1 MGTITEKLYT
11 PVLQLSIIALTGAL
25 VWFAFIYYPK
35 VINNYKTGNI
45 PKQAFVKPVS
55 ATSTK
60 FPIETEAYKIVY
72 EEGASTYYAFV
83 EGRNLDQFV
92 INKNNAEL
100 AIKTA
105 LSLEKICSLNIVY
118 ASTQR
123 IKVPQQF
130 QGSSSCS

>member
-1 MGTITEKLYT
+1 MGTVTEKLYT
-11 PVLQLSIIALTGAL
+11 PVLQLSIVALTTAL

-45 PKQAFVKPVS
+45 PRQSFIKPIA

-72 EEGASTYYAFV
+72 EEGSSTYYAFI
-83 EGRNLDQFV
+83 EGINLDRYV
-92 INKNNAEL
+92 LNKNSAEL
-100 AIKTA
+100 TIKTA
-105 LSLEKICSLNIVY
+105 LSLEKLCNLNIIY

-123 IKVPQQF
+123 VKIPQQF
-130 QGSSSCS
+130 QGSSSCN